1 MNDSTYDHAAATQ
14 DEKAKVAIKNLEEK
28 IAAAKDPQMKAV
40 YEKVLAKLK
49 AHHGIS

>member
-1 MNDSTYDHAAATQ
+1 MNDSTYDHETATQ

-40 YEKVLAKLK
+40 YEKVLEKLK

>member
-1 MNDSTYDHAAATQ
+1 MNDSMYDHYTATKE
-14 DEKAKVAIKNLEEK
+14 EKAKVAIKNLEDK
-28 IAAAKDPQMKAV
+28 VAAAKDPQMKAV